1 MKTVL
6 KKGDILVGYRGTEV
20 EFYEV
25 VRVTPKTVLLV
36 SIQKKLLDVNGIE
49 YTAVPIPGS
58 GEKTPPTKHWGT
70 GLCPLRQGTASYP
83 PGHIP
88 GSGGNRS
95 GCGWLPQPTGGLPPV
110 FFRKRAPY
118 SETLAARPPRQA
130 K

>member
-36 SIQKKLLDVNGIE
+36 SIQKKLVDVSGIE

-58 GEKTPPTKHWGT
+58 GEKTPFRRWIFPSGLSEVPGCRISDSELVFLWDGIPRRGT
-70 GLCPLRQGTASYP
+70 DWERWKKQVYELE
-83 PGHIP
+83 
-88 GSGGNRS
+88 
-95 GCGWLPQPTGGLPPV
+95 
-110 FFRKRAPY
+110 K
-118 SETLAARPPRQA
+118 
-130 K
+130 